1 MAINEHHYQRIDKG
15 TKRDYRA
22 LARRQPRTNKG
33 TFGLIHD
40 PEKRRAAILDALD
53 SLPAGEPT
61 DQIAARHS
69 IPGPTLRAW
78 LISDDT
84 INQGANAARKVFL
97 SHELSLRANQIDE
110 ATDPLSLARA
120 REAFRAWSWI
130 AERRESQMFGQK
142 QEHTLTVI
150 DLGDRLRRARERVIE
165 GETLVDKPVSISVDK
180 PKDPTDSK

>member
-40 PEKRRAAILDALD
+40 PEKRKAAILDALN

-61 DQIAARHS
+61 DQIAARHQ
-69 IPGPTLRAW
+69 IPGSTLRAW
-78 LISDDT
+78 LISDDLL
-84 INQGANAARKVFL
+84 NDGANAARKSFL

-110 ATDPLSLARA
+110 ALDPLSLARA

-130 AERRESQMFGQK
+130 AERRESQMFGQRT
-142 QEHTLTVI
+142 EVTTINI

-165 GETLVDKPVSISVDK
+165 GEVVPQKTL
-180 PKDPTDSK
+180 KDPTKPEGSQG

>member
-40 PEKRRAAILDALD
+40 PEKRKAAILDALD
-53 SLPAGEPT
+53 SLPFGEPT
-61 DQIAARHS
+61 NQIAARHG

-78 LISDDT
+78 LLAEESLPAEI
-84 INQGANAARKVFL
+84 ARNAFM
-97 SHELSLRANQIDE
+97 SSELSLRVQDIDE

-130 AERRESQMFGQK
+130 AERRNAKFFGPK
-142 QEHTLTVI
+142 QEVTHTLKPEFNVI
-150 DLGDRLRRARERVIE
+150 LKQADTVIE
-165 GETLVDKPVSISVDK
+165 GQSVPVL
-180 PKDPTDSK
+180 DSPSK